1 MLKQTK
7 SIEVDPVSF
16 KFLVVQTAATVLF
29 ICETRSPAVFSS
41 PHQDN
46 GDVYDPIA
54 TLLSNYQN
62 WAAHGYTN
70 SLQVMVE
77 LLHDYVQMQLDDTSS
92 SYLLDNSDRRIIAD
106 ALAAYQTW
114 KTAHI
119 AADKARL
126 GEGYQNWGDATGFN
140 QKDWSDLNE
149 KFLGPVAV

>member
-7 SIEVDPVSF
+7 SIKVDPVNF

-29 ICETRSPAVFSS
+29 ICETRSPAASSS
-41 PHQDN
+41 PGE
-46 GDVYDPIA
+46 GDGEVYDPIA
-54 TLLSNYQN
+54 IRLSTYQN

-70 SLQVMVE
+70 SLQAMVE
-77 LLHDYVQMQLDDTSS
+77 LLYDYVQMQLDDTSNS
-92 SYLLDNSDRRIIAD
+92 FLLDKSDRLIIAD
-106 ALAAYQTW
+106 ALAAYQAW

-126 GEGYQNWGDATGFN
+126 GEGYENWGDATGFN
-140 QKDWSDLNE
+140 QKDWSDLNK